1 MGGLDGEG
9 GNPGGALCVCVCT
22 HVHVYAGRCACV
34 CLQDV
39 YTEGGLLILCGVSL
53 KTQWGQVLLSLTR
66 LFSDGN
72 WPAGFLSQN
81 LQQET
86 PLQLQPSLPFS
97 CLRPRD

>member
-1 MGGLDGEG
+1 MGWTGIQVEHCVRVRV
-9 GNPGGALCVCVCT
+9 CVCVC
-22 HVHVYAGRCACV
+22 VHVYTGRCAYV

-39 YTEGGLLILCGVSL
+39 YTEVGSSHSPWCIIENTMGAGPAIPTG
-53 KTQWGQVLLSLTR
+53 

-72 WPAGFLSQN
+72 WPSGFLSQN

-86 PLQLQPSLPFS
+86 PLQLQPSPPFS